1 MMRLA
6 LLFLIL
12 VLAAPSVAAQEV
24 LRIAAV
30 VNDEAISALDLD
42 QRLRLF
48 LANAQIPDRPEAR
61 RLWRT
66 RVLRILVDERLKLQ
80 EAARLGISVTDREI
94 ERTMRSIEAQS
105 GWGGGGIDKFLL
117 RQGLERSV
125 MDGEI
130 RAQLAWD
137 KIMGMRLL
145 PTIFVGDDEV
155 DAAIERLLEN
165 EGRSESNVLEIFLS
179 VDTPEQAQE
188 VSRTADSL
196 VEQLR
201 NGARFEPLARQ
212 FSEGSTA
219 TQGGHLGWVQQGQL
233 APELDA
239 AIIHLEVGAVSDP
252 VRSAG
257 GVYIIKIADRRS
269 SSSDRASEAGLH
281 LAQVIVPVSD
291 TATAADLRRA
301 EATAGSIA
309 ERIEGCEDIAAVG
322 DEIGGAPGTGDL
334 GTIAVRELPKH
345 IADAVKDID
354 VGETSAPVSL
364 DHGLHVFV
372 VCDRIEPEDSGPD
385 RDSIGNAIGQRR
397 LTMMARRYLRDL
409 RRDAFLDENRL

>member
-1 MMRLA
+1 MRLA
-6 LLFLIL
+6 LLSLIL
-12 VLAAPSVAAQEV
+12 VLAAPSVAAQDV

-30 VNDEAISALDLD
+30 VNDEAISALDLE

-48 LANAQIPDRPEAR
+48 LANAQVPDRPEAR

-66 RVLRILVDERLKLQ
+66 RVLRVLVDERLKLQ

-94 ERTMRSIEAQS
+94 ERAMRSIEAQS
-105 GWGGGGIDKFLL
+105 GWSGGIDEFLL

-125 MDGEI
+125 LDGEI

-137 KIMGMRLL
+137 KIIGMRLL
-145 PTIFVGDDEV
+145 PTIFVGDDEI
-155 DAAIERLLEN
+155 DAAIERLVEN

-201 NGARFEPLARQ
+201 NGVRFEPLARQ

-239 AIIHLEVGAVSDP
+239 AILDLEVGTVSDP

-257 GVYIIKIADRRS
+257 GVYIIKIADRRF
-269 SSSDRASEAGLH
+269 SSSDQASKAELH
-281 LAQVIVPVSD
+281 LAQIIVPISD
-291 TATAADLRRA
+291 SATTVDLRRA
-301 EATAGSIA
+301 EATAESIA

-322 DEIGGAPGTGDL
+322 DEIGGASGTGDL

-345 IADAVKDID
+345 IADAVKNID
-354 VGETSAPVSL
+354 VGGTSAPVSL
-364 DHGLHVFV
+364 DDGLHVFV
-372 VCDRIEPEDSGPD
+372 VCDRIEPEDIGPD